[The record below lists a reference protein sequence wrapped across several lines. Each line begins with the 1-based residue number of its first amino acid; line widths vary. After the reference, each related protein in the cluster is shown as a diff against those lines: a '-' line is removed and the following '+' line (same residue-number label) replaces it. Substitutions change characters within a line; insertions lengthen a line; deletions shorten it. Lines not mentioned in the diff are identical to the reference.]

1 MKQKKI
7 IELENKV
14 QNYKPKTNLMIAEY
28 KKQLQKIKTII
39 LEILLFWAIYKIE
52 NKKKLNKSISFLLLN

>member
-1 MKQKKI
+1 MKRQKKI

-28 KKQLQKIKTII
+28 KTIT
-39 LEILLFWAIYKIE
+39 E
-52 NKKKLNKSISFLLLN
+52 N